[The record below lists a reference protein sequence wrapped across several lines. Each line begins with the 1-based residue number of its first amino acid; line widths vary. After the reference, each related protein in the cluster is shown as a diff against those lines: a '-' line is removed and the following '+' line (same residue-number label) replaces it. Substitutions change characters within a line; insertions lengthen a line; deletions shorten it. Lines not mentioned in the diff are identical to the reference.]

1 MTAEEAIRGMQNRLA
16 SEMTKRR
23 AAEERLRFWQSKGAK
38 QKGEIARL
46 SAQVHR
52 LQEDK
57 AKLLADVRWMRG
69 EPVE

>member
-1 MTAEEAIRGMQNRLA
+1 MQNRLA

-38 QKGEIARL
+38 QKAEIARL

-52 LQEDK
+52 LQEEK
-57 AKLLADVRWMRG
+57 AKLLADMKWIRG
-69 EPVE
+69 EAAE